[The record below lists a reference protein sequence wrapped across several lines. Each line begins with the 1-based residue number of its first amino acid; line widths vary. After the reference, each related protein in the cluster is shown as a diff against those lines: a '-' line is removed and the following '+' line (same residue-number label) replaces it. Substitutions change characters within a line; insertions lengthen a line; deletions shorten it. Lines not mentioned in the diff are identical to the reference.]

1 MKERKIKMRRT
12 VFQVG
17 MHTLLLLVVLAAA
30 VQPQEALA
38 DSVERRLQV
47 TGTAVISASPDI
59 AYITLGVETQ
69 DPSAEKAAQDNAN
82 IMAAVLAAMEDLG
95 LGKREVTTS
104 GYNIWGSTQILNRGT
119 EDEQTVTIYCVL
131 YSVTA
136 TTENLEQVG
145 EIIDRAVKAG
155 ANQVY
160 GINFDVQDK
169 QDMQI
174 EALKLAVKQGI
185 AKAEA
190 MAEAAGVSLGELV
203 YMTESY
209 STYAPMTGYMAL
221 RADAEAATPINPDDV
236 EVRATVELEFAF

>member
-1 MKERKIKMRRT
+1 MSRRSPPT
-12 VFQVG
+12 G
-17 MHTLLLLVVLAAA
+17 
-30 VQPQEALA
+30 QP
-38 DSVERRLQV
+38 
-47 TGTAVISASPDI
+47 IN
-59 AYITLGVETQ
+59 ITT
-69 DPSAEKAAQDNAN
+69 K
-82 IMAAVLAAMEDLG
+82 
-95 LGKREVTTS
+95 
-104 GYNIWGSTQILNRGT
+104 
-119 EDEQTVTIYCVL
+119 
-131 YSVTA
+131 
-136 TTENLEQVG
+136 NLEQVG

>member
-1 MKERKIKMRRT
+1 MRRT

-17 MHTLLLLVVLAAA
+17 TLTLLLLVVLAAA

-38 DSVERRLQV
+38 DSVGRRLQV

-82 IMAAVLAAMEDLG
+82 IMAAVLSAMEDLG
-95 LGKREVTTS
+95 LSKREVTTS

-119 EDEQTVTIYCVL
+119 QDEQTVTTYWVQNRINI
-131 YSVTA
+131 
-136 TTENLEQVG
+136 TTKNLEQVG

-185 AKAEA
+185 AKAEV